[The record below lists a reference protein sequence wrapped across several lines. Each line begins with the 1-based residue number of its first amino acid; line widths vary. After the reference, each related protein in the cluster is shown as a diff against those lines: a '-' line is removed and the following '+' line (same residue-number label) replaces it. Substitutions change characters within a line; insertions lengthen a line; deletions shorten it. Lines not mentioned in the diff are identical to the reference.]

1 MTTAPWII
9 AAALLARAATASAGL
24 FPPAKSQRAK
34 ADMAAISTALQM
46 YKINSG
52 EYPSTAQG
60 LAALAAKPEAAPV
73 PRRWVRLVDKVP
85 TDPWGR
91 AYHYALKDGKV
102 ELWSSGPDANT
113 KDDDIRHE
121 EPKG

>member
-1 MTTAPWII
+1 MTNIPWII
-9 AAALLARAATASAGL
+9 AVALLASAATASAGL
-24 FPPAKSQRAK
+24 FPPGKSQRAK
-34 ADMAAISTALQM
+34 ADMTAISNALQM

-60 LAALAAKPEAAPV
+60 LAALATKPETPPI

-85 TDPWGR
+85 VDPWGR
-91 AYHYALKDGKV
+91 AYRYALKDGKV
-102 ELWSSGPDANT
+102 ELWSSGPDATT